1 MTIERVQQLATQ
13 QTHMNLLEDMLLQM
27 QIQLKQM
34 RQEHEEIMQSIIK
47 DNQAKDFYMIEDN
60 Q

>member
-1 MTIERVQQLATQ
+1 MKIERIQQLATQ
-13 QTHMNLLEDMLLQM
+13 QQHMNLLEDMLLQM

-47 DNQAKDFYMIEDN
+47 DNQ
-60 Q
+60 